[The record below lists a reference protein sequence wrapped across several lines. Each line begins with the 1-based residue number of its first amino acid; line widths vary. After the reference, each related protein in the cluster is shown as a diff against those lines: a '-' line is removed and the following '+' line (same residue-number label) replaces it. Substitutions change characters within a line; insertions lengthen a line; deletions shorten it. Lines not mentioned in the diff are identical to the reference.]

1 VRDIAGVETELRQL
15 ASSHPGAARLID
27 IGDSA
32 LRTRD
37 PRRGH
42 DIHALVLGTR
52 ADDPSVPRLLLTAGV
67 HPRETA
73 NTPLLLEWARRTLEG
88 AASGDPARRALLDE
102 RTIVL
107 VPLVNPDTHETVV
120 GGLDRRDRD
129 AIWRRTNHG
138 SDGGVDLNRNFDNRW
153 GGGSAEPGHKNYRGP
168 HAASEPEVQA
178 VERFARM
185 IRPVAVYDVH
195 SPGEVVLVPAGASDA
210 RDAAELVARAT
221 GYEVSTSDEH
231 WKNPVGGGT
240 VKDWAHD
247 QLGAT
252 SLTIETGTTLH
263 QTDAQYADTL
273 VRMLPAIDGLVATV
287 DGRHAPPA
295 AAAGLVPGSRAT

>member
-1 VRDIAGVETELRQL
+1 VRDVAGVETELRRL
-15 ASSHPGAARLID
+15 AALHPGAARLVD

-32 LRTRD
+32 LRAQD
-37 PRRGH
+37 PARGH

-52 ADDPSVPRLLLTAGV
+52 ADDPTVPRILLTAGV

-73 NTPLLLEWARRTLEG
+73 NTQLLLEWARRTLEG
-88 AASGDPARRALLDE
+88 AAAGDPARRALLDE

-120 GGLDRRDRD
+120 GGLDRRDGD

-153 GGGSAEPGHKNYRGP
+153 GGGSTEPGNKNYRGP
-168 HAASEPEVQA
+168 HASSEPEVQA
-178 VERFARM
+178 VQQLARDW
-185 IRPVAVYDVH
+185 RPAAVYDVH
-195 SPGEVVLVPAGASDA
+195 SPGEVVLVPSGASDA
-210 RDAAELVARAT
+210 RAAADLVARAT
-221 GYEVSTSDEH
+221 GYTVSTSDEH
-231 WKNPVGGGT
+231 WKDPVGGGT

-252 SLTIETGTTLH
+252 SLTIETGSTHH

-273 VRMLPAIDGLVATV
+273 ARMLPAIDGLVATV

-295 AAAGLVPGSRAT
+295 GAVELVPAP